1 MAYRT
6 LSHSSRP
13 HMISVMTLVGVV
25 FWAGLLS
32 LPYEAVA
39 AGFTLMSESGEI
51 ETGGKL
57 DDEIGNKLGFYTEP
71 KLQAYVSDI
80 VRRLVRAGSPRSF
93 EYRVKIVDIAEENA
107 FATVGG
113 YVYVTRGMLAQ
124 LNSETELAGVLAH
137 EISHISHRHV
147 AKQQTRALAY
157 QALGL
162 GAVALGATM
171 GTPDNNLGMAPVAVS
186 AALATILSSYNQE
199 AELEADES
207 GLLMMAQAG
216 YDPRG
221 LATFLRSL
229 RTRERLSGLGYHGL
243 LATHPETAARIAKAE
258 IMAQLLVSQQ
268 SFSDPGEDAYKTY
281 LVGLPFGQRHDR
293 RRLALYQVEAGE
305 TIASIREKVM
315 APEETAWEVASLNRL
330 RGSDSLQPGKV
341 LKIVVSDGQPVV
353 LPRRQLDISEGRP
366 LPPPPPLVPPNRRP
380 RGPYMGR

>member
-1 MAYRT
+1 MAFST
-6 LSHSSRP
+6 LNHSSRP
-13 HMISVMTLVGVV
+13 RTISVMALVGM

-39 AGFTLMSESGEI
+39 AGLTLMSESGEI

-71 KLQAYVSDI
+71 KLQSYVSDI

-113 YVYVTRGMLAQ
+113 YVYITRGMLAQ
-124 LNSETELAGVLAH
+124 LNSETELAGVMAH

-157 QALGL
+157 QVLGM
-162 GAVALGATM
+162 GAIALGATL
-171 GTPDNNLGMAPVAVS
+171 GDADNKLGMAPVGVS
-186 AALATILSSYNQE
+186 AALATILSSYSQE

-221 LATFLRSL
+221 LSTFLRSL
-229 RTRERLSGLGYHGL
+229 RTRERLTGLGYHGL
-243 LATHPETAARIAKAE
+243 LASHPETAARIAKAE
-258 IMAQLLVSQQ
+258 IMAQLLVAQQ
-268 SFSDPGEDAYKTY
+268 SFSDPGQDVYKKH
-281 LVGLPFGQRHDR
+281 LVGLPFGARHDR
-293 RRLALYQVEAGE
+293 RHLELYQVGE
-305 TIASIREKVM
+305 GDTIASIREKVM
-315 APEETAWEVASLNRL
+315 VPEETAWEVARLNRL
-330 RGSDSLQPGKV
+330 RSNDSLQPGMV
-341 LKIVVSDGQPVV
+341 LKIVASDGRPVV
-353 LPRRQLDISEGRP
+353 MPRRQLDINESRP
-366 LPPPPPLVPPNRRP
+366 LPPPPPLVLPNKRP
-380 RGPYMGR
+380 RGPYTGR

>member
-124 LNSETELAGVLAH
+124 LNSETELAGVMAH

-162 GAVALGATM
+162 GAIALGATM

-268 SFSDPGEDAYKTY
+268 SFSDPGEDAYKTH

-315 APEETAWEVASLNRL
+315 APEETAWEVARLNRL
-330 RGSDSLQPGKV
+330 RGNDSLQPGMV

>member
-1 MAYRT
+1 MAYRN

-13 HMISVMTLVGVV
+13 HMISVNTLVGVV

-80 VRRLVRAGSPRSF
+80 VRRLVRAGSPRLF

-221 LATFLRSL
+221 LTTFLRSL